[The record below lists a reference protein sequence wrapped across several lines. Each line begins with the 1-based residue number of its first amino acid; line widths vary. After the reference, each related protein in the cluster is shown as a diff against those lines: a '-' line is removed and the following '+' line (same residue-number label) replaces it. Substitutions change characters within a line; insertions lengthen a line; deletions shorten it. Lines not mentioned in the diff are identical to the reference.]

1 MPVVY
6 ACIIPPSPAA
16 AGRVSD
22 ATELVLQELAS
33 QAAECAIVIV
43 AGTAPGVSIGVGA
56 ERIGERGLADEIVV
70 EAKAATLP
78 VEPARCA
85 TIPEPLADTL
95 SDARLVT
102 VQTSSLSAREHF
114 EFGRAASRALERYE
128 PKVAIVCIARL
139 SNALGPGEPGRTFDA
154 RYQRAIEDWDVK
166 WLSALDWNARRRVSE
181 DAVAQTAVL
190 MGALAGSRI
199 ERRVLAYEES
209 EGAGAVVAA
218 IDVLGPRRKTRDV

>member
-1 MPVVY
+1 MPIAY
-6 ACIIPPSPAA
+6 ACIIPPSPIAA
-16 AGRVSD
+16 ARVSD
-22 ATELVLQELAS
+22 ATDLVLQELAS
-33 QAAECAIVIV
+33 QGAECALVIV
-43 AGTAPGVSIGVGA
+43 AATGRGVSIGVGA
-56 ERIGERGLADEIVV
+56 ESNDDLAREIVA

-78 VEPARCA
+78 VDWAPRA
-85 TIPEPLADTL
+85 TVPEPLAGAL
-95 SDARLVT
+95 GGARLVT

-114 EFGRAASRALERYE
+114 EFGRAVSRALERYE

-139 SNALGPGEPGRTFDA
+139 STALGPGEPGRTFDA

-166 WLSALDWNARRRVSE
+166 WLAALDWNARRRVGE

-218 IDVLGPRRKTRDV
+218 IDVLGPRRKARDV